1 MSMRFDVTTMAVETP
16 ARFAKLV
23 SVVEDAGCD
32 HLWVCDSSL
41 HARDV
46 FAYLG
51 IVANHSERLLFG
63 PNCNHPYTRPPA
75 INYNAM
81 AT

>member
-23 SVVEDAGCD
+23 SVVEDVGCD

-46 FAYLG
+46 FAYLAATLAV
-51 IVANHSERLLFG
+51 VALLMGSG
-63 PNCNHPYTRPPA
+63 PGPAGKRPGDKLKEES
-75 INYNAM
+75 I
-81 AT
+81 

>member
-1 MSMRFDVTTMAVETP
+1 MSMRFDVTTMAVEAP

-23 SVVEDAGCD
+23 SVVEEASCD

-46 FAYLG
+46 FA
-51 IVANHSERLLFG
+51 VS
-63 PNCNHPYTRPPA
+63 YTHLTLPTKA
-75 INYNAM
+75 
-81 AT
+81 